1 MIFGKLDRK
10 LTLYK
15 QGFTKNLYGELESTS
30 TTNVTIY
37 GSFDFKGVN
46 LSYESDA
53 LVSENKIECLIRYRE
68 LNLIGVSPLYYI
80 KNGNTSY
87 AIRGIRQ
94 VGRKDKMIL
103 DLELKDLENIFTS

>member
-37 GSFDFKGVN
+37 GSFDFKGVS
-46 LSYESDA
+46 LGYESDA
-53 LVSENKIECLIRYRE
+53 LVSETRIECLIRYRK
-68 LNLIGVSPLYYI
+68 LIDCSPQYYI
-80 KNGNTSY
+80 KNGNNSY
-87 AIRGIRQ
+87 AIRGIRE